1 MKKYGLIGY
10 PLTHSFSKKYFTEK
24 FEREG
29 KTSCQYDLYEIPDIQ
44 SFPAI
49 LAKEP
54 SLIGLNVT
62 IPYKEQVI
70 PFLDRLN
77 PACKAIG
84 AVNCIKITPTEL
96 IGFNTDYFGFK
107 TSLINWLGKERPAAL
122 ILGTGGA
129 SKAVAQALKDLNM
142 RFVKVSRQAKAD
154 PASTTITYQKLGEKP
169 ELMHDFPL
177 IINTSPLGTFP
188 KTEAMP
194 EIPLEHINQTHW
206 VYDLVYNPTTT
217 TFMREAAFRGAKT
230 KNGLEMLHLQA
241 EAAWEIWNE

>member
-1 MKKYGLIGY
+1 MKKFGLIGY

-29 KTSCQYDLYEIPDIQ
+29 KTWCQYELYEIPDIQ
-44 SFPAI
+44 AFPSV

-54 SLIGLNVT
+54 LLMGLNVT

-77 PACKAIG
+77 PACEAIG
-84 AVNCIKITPTEL
+84 AVNCIKVSPTEL
-96 IGFNTDYFGFK
+96 VGYNTDYFGFK
-107 TSLINWLGKERPAAL
+107 TSLLAWLGEERPPAL
-122 ILGTGGA
+122 VLGTGGA
-129 SKAVAQALKDLNM
+129 SKAVAQALKDLHISYL
-142 RFVKVSRQAKAD
+142 KVSRSPEPNSID
-154 PASTTITYQKLGEKP
+154 TIDYKVLREKR
-169 ELMHDFPL
+169 ELMQEYPL
-177 IINTSPLGTFP
+177 VINTTPLGTFP

-194 EIPLEHINQTHW
+194 DIPLEFLNAGHW
-206 VYDLVYNPTTT
+206 LYDLVYNPTTT
-217 TFMREAAFRGAKT
+217 ALMREAAARGAKT